1 MKILG
6 AAIVMV
12 ALLASCGNS
21 SGNNSSSSGSSSGL
35 SVAYY
40 IKDSVATHY
49 TYFMDSQK
57 EIEQME
63 LEVGAKANEL
73 QQQYAKLANEYQTK
87 MSQGLL
93 SKNGEAFY
101 SKKMQQL
108 QLEMTSL
115 EQTEGAELNSKAEK
129 FQEELLDKLDKYGK
143 AFAEKNGYNLILAK
157 EKMGSILYAD
167 ESMDITMD
175 FIEYMNEQDKE

>member
-21 SGNNSSSSGSSSGL
+21 ESKPSTSGSSSDF
-35 SVAYY
+35 SVAFY

-49 TYFMDSQK
+49 AYFMDSQK
-57 EIEQME
+57 EIEAME
-63 LEVGAKANEL
+63 LEVAGKANEL
-73 QQQYAKLANEYQTK
+73 QQKYGKLANEYQTK

-101 SKKMQQL
+101 SKKMQEL

-115 EQTEGAELNSKAEK
+115 EQTEGAELNSKAEN
-129 FQEELLDKLDKYGK
+129 FQEELLEKLDKYGK
-143 AFAEKNGYNLILAK
+143 EFAEKNNYNLILAK

-167 ESMDITMD
+167 ESMNITMD
-175 FIEYMNEQDKE
+175 FIEYMNEQDK

>member
-6 AAIVMV
+6 ASIVMI

-21 SGNNSSSSGSSSGL
+21 QSTSSKSGSSSDFKMAFY
-35 SVAYY
+35 V
-40 IKDSVATHY
+40 KDSVAAHY

-57 EIEQME
+57 EIEEME
-63 LEVGAKANEL
+63 LQVGGKANEL
-73 QQQYAKLANEYQTK
+73 QQKYAKLAGEYQQK

-101 SKKMQQL
+101 SRKMQEL

-129 FQEELLDKLDKYGK
+129 FQEKLLEKLDKYGK
-143 AFAEKNGYNLILAK
+143 EFAEKNNYNLILAK